1 MSVAVAVVAVVA
13 LLWHCSQDNT
23 VAVSSSEHTAIS
35 PTQIESIEQIGEW
48 EFLAVSDEEMIDTV
62 SHGIFGD
69 SQLTRIYYGTLR
81 LGINLREARPGW
93 ISVDADTVVAV
104 LPPVRLLDNDFID
117 EARTRTFYESGSWK
131 ESDRKALYDRAYRK
145 MLSRCLTE
153 SNLRSARHNA
163 SMQVSA
169 LLHNMG
175 FKYVKVRVSAGKKNA
190 AAER

>member
-1 MSVAVAVVAVVA
+1 MSVAVAVVAVVV
-13 LLWHCSQDNT
+13 LLWHCRQDNS
-23 VAVSSSEHTAIS
+23 VAVTASEHTAIS

-62 SHGIFGD
+62 SHGFFGD

-93 ISVDADTVVAV
+93 IRVEADTVVAV
-104 LPPVRLLDNDFID
+104 LPPIRLLDNDFID

-131 ESDRKALYDRAYRK
+131 EADRKALYNRAYRK

-175 FKYVKVRVSAGKKNA
+175 FKYVKVRVSAEKKDSA
-190 AAER
+190 AKK